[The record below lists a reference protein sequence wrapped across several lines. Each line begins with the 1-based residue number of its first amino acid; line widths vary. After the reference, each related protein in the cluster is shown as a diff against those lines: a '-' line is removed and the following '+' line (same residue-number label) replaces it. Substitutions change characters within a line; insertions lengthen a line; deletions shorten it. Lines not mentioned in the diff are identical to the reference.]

1 MTTVRTLN
9 IEITFV
15 NWMIDMLISI
25 LLTVEDIKEN
35 KNNIK
40 GYFID
45 SR

>member
-1 MTTVRTLN
+1 
-9 IEITFV
+9 
-15 NWMIDMLISI
+15 MIDMLISI